1 MTDTNNTDDITPEAE
16 AESEAQ
22 AFRVVTHKP
31 GTVTFFAPF
40 GATQD
45 IGVSVDA
52 DKAAQDLW
60 WMSQDW
66 AVQVLQAG
74 IELPQLTAPTPG
86 WVAGLDQKWLN
97 REVGTLLK
105 RDIPR
110 FFAQH
115 PEYCESH
122 PQVVISIPAEHTE
135 LVPDRLM
142 SSEQLAAGEM
152 DGLDGLPDDMLLQ
165 IDSMMACVVEVR
177 CWIANGELTVACPY
191 RLGMIGWDSTLF
203 LEMLF
208 NSQGQELTQTAARFA
223 QELAASVEGPPGYAV
238 DIGVTLEGTPT
249 VLRSW
254 PAWAADPLSAE
265 PSAVFAALAASH
277 DFDQTHQRWRW
288 NPDMRA
294 YARLSPSEDAPE
306 APTIEPTED
315 QESSDE

>member
-1 MTDTNNTDDITPEAE
+1 MTESATDTFVP
-16 AESEAQ
+16 ESEER

-31 GTVTFFAPF
+31 GVVRFFESF
-40 GATQD
+40 GASQD

-52 DKAAQDLW
+52 EKASRDLW

-74 IELPQLTAPTPG
+74 IALPQLTAPTPG
-86 WVAGLDQKWLN
+86 WVAGLDRKWLN

-115 PEYCESH
+115 PQYRENH
-122 PQVVISIPAEHTE
+122 PQVVVSIPAEHTE
-135 LVPDRLM
+135 LIPDRVL

-152 DGLDGLPDDMLLQ
+152 AGLDDLPEDLLLQ
-165 IDSMMACVVEVR
+165 IDAMMACVVEVR
-177 CWIANGELTVACPY
+177 CWIAHGELTVACPY
-191 RLGMIGWDSTLF
+191 RLGMIGWDSNLF

-208 NSQGQELTQTAARFA
+208 NTQGQELTQTAARFA

-238 DIGVTLEGTPT
+238 DIGITLEGTPS

-254 PAWAADPLSAE
+254 PAWAVDPLSAD
-265 PSAVFAALAASH
+265 PVAVFAALAASH
-277 DFDQTHQRWRW
+277 DFDQAHQDWRW
-288 NPDMRA
+288 TPDLRV
-294 YARLSPSEDAPE
+294 YARPVEEPSSAPAEDSPALPE
-306 APTIEPTED
+306 TAED
-315 QESSDE
+315 QR